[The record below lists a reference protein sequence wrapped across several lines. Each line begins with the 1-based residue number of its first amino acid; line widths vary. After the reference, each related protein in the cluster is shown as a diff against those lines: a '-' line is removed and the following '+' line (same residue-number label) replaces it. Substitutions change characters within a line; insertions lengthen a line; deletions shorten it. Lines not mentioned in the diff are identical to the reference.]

1 MALQDCTI
9 YSQIYKHLIEKEFNK
24 MSNKKKIKKPR
35 KKIKKPRKT
44 RETGK
49 HNKEVIDGWR
59 KVIEKI

>member
-9 YSQIYKHLIEKEFNK
+9 YFQIYKHLIEKELSK
-24 MSNKKKIKKPR
+24 MSNK

-49 HNKEVIDGWR
+49 YNKEVIDGWR
-59 KVIEKI
+59 KVIEKM

>member
-9 YSQIYKHLIEKEFNK
+9 YFQIYKHLIEKELSK
-24 MSNKKKIKKPR
+24 MSNK

-59 KVIEKI
+59 KVIEKM

>member
-9 YSQIYKHLIEKEFNK
+9 YFQIYKHLIEKELSKMFNK
-24 MSNKKKIKKPR
+24 

-59 KVIEKI
+59 KVIDKM

>member
-9 YSQIYKHLIEKEFNK
+9 YFQIHKHLIEKELSK
-24 MSNKKKIKKPR
+24 MSNK

-49 HNKEVIDGWR
+49 HNKDVIDGWR
-59 KVIEKI
+59 KVIEKM

>member
-1 MALQDCTI
+1 M
-9 YSQIYKHLIEKEFNK
+9 SKHLIEKEFNK
-24 MSNKKKIKKPR
+24 MSNK